1 MDGRRCASAP
11 GAAQGTSGPGR
22 DPRVPGTRFIS
33 PSGGIPRS
41 CWRGPRAAPQG
52 PPGSGPGGSSRKGAR
67 STRVPQLRQWGY
79 GPCWSRT
86 NSMVLRHLGQG
97 SSWLFG
103 YCGITIGL
111 HVVGWLLWSGA
122 PGQCSTRMG
131 RGLLPRQ
138 QSRGR
143 PGVIRSGSGSL
154 ASRVPAAWRR
164 CPPGWMVRA
173 FTWTWSVYGELKRP
187 AWTGRNGAFR
197 TGTWCW
203 RPVVVGASPDAEGQG
218 RRHQPGCSRDSEI
231 MTMIAVP
238 RPWMVSGNAF
248 RCSTIRPETLC
259 SPGTQRPAH
268 TAWGTRT
275 PAHWFQPNASVSR
288 PGHGRL
294 T

>member
-79 GPCWSRT
+79 GPYWSRT

-122 PGQCSTRMG
+122 PGQCSTGMG

-173 FTWTWSVYGELKRP
+173 FTWTMVGVWGVEEAGVDWEERSFPHGY
-187 AWTGRNGAFR
+187 
-197 TGTWCW
+197 
-203 RPVVVGASPDAEGQG
+203 VVLAACGCRRQPG
-218 RRHQPGCSRDSEI
+218 RRG
-231 MTMIAVP
+231 A
-238 RPWMVSGNAF
+238 
-248 RCSTIRPETLC
+248 
-259 SPGTQRPAH
+259 GT
-268 TAWGTRT
+268 
-275 PAHWFQPNASVSR
+275 ASSA
-288 PGHGRL
+288 RL
-294 T
+294 QQG

>member
-1 MDGRRCASAP
+1 MSWVGCCGPGHRDNAPRGWAGNCCRGSSP
-11 GAAQGTSGPGR
+11 GAGQELSAVVPAVWHRGCPPRGGGVLPDGWCGRSPGR
-22 DPRVPGTRFIS
+22 
-33 PSGGIPRS
+33 
-41 CWRGPRAAPQG
+41 
-52 PPGSGPGGSSRKGAR
+52 
-67 STRVPQLRQWGY
+67 
-79 GPCWSRT
+79 
-86 NSMVLRHLGQG
+86 
-97 SSWLFG
+97 
-103 YCGITIGL
+103 
-111 HVVGWLLWSGA
+111 
-122 PGQCSTRMG
+122 
-131 RGLLPRQ
+131 
-138 QSRGR
+138 
-143 PGVIRSGSGSL
+143 
-154 ASRVPAAWRR
+154 
-164 CPPGWMVRA
+164 
-173 FTWTWSVYGELKRP
+173 WSVYGELKRP